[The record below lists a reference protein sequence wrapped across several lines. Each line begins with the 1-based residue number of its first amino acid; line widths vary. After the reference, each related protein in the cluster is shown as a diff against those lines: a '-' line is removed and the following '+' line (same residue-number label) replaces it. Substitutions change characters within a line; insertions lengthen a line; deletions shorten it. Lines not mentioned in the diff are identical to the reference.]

1 MTIYIKNM
9 VSESCKY
16 VVRLALEDIGIKDSK
31 IELGE
36 VKLNRKI
43 TNDEK
48 NLLKLKLN
56 QVELEIV
63 EKENGVLVDKIK
75 ASIVDY
81 VYNSEGK
88 PSVKFSVFL
97 SNKLDKKYGYLANH
111 FAEVEKNTIEQYLV
125 ALRVE
130 RVKEMIIFGEH
141 NLSEIALKLHYSS
154 VAHLSKQFK
163 KMTGMTPSQFKALEV
178 KARLGIHE
186 I

>member
-1 MTIYIKNM
+1 M

-16 VVRLALEDIGIKDSK
+16 VVRLALEDIGIQDSK
-31 IELGE
+31 VELGE

-43 TNDEK
+43 TNDERTH
-48 NLLKLKLN
+48 LKLKLN
-56 QVELEIV
+56 QVGLEII

-88 PSVKFSVFL
+88 PGVKFSVFL
-97 SNKLDKKYGYLANH
+97 SNRLDKKYGYLANH
-111 FAEVEKNTIEQYLV
+111 FAEVENNTIEQYLV

-130 RVKEMIIFGEH
+130 RVKEMIIFGEN
-141 NLSEIALKLHYSS
+141 NLSQIALELHYSS

-163 KMTGMTPSQFKALEV
+163 KMTKMTPSQFKALEV
-178 KARLGIHE
+178 RPRLSIQK